1 VGEAVGAPRGRIG
14 RALVMRRYNC
24 CALSTDL
31 PTQGEKRGLNCPEG
45 LCLTSKNGEVMGIAN
60 SAGIPRIDFVSP
72 VAPSSPSFDAF
83 REGPNDLG
91 YVEGRIVVSESR
103 FAEEQ

>member
-1 VGEAVGAPRGRIG
+1 
-14 RALVMRRYNC
+14 
-24 CALSTDL
+24 
-31 PTQGEKRGLNCPEG
+31 
-45 LCLTSKNGEVMGIAN
+45 
-60 SAGIPRIDFVSP
+60 